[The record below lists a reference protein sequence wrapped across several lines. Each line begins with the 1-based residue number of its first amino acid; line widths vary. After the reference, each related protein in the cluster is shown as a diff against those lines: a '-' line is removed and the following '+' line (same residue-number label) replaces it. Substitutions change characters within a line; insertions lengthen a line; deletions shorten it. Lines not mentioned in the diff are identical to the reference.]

1 MQLSPPELWTPTITS
16 GSIVAPRTGPSAPLS
31 GTRWSTPPGAGPIT
45 PTDVLEGTPARSC
58 SASILQCVDGA
69 FCQPMPEEMVDQG
82 MSFGPKYVAIEQLA
96 DQARS
101 IRPAAKRVKA
111 MEQREELDAAGRVK
125 TLEGARAGL
134 EERQAG
140 VDAEIAQL
148 LSQAHPGETETQG
161 RDPRRRFPPAAEG
174 TS

>member
-1 MQLSPPELWTPTITS
+1 MDTHHHIWLHRRAADGTIRSIERDEVVYPTRRRANYADGCI
-16 GSIVAPRTGPSAPLS
+16 GGN
-31 GTRWSTPPGAGPIT
+31 AGQ
-45 PTDVLEGTPARSC
+45 
-58 SASILQCVDGA
+58 ILQCVDGA

-96 DQARS
+96 NQARS

-161 RDPRRRFPPAAEG
+161 RDPRRRFPPAAEE